1 VLPIPL
7 HAPSLPW
14 LALVV
19 GVCLGIAP
27 LIAQSTRPNTQVQR
41 ETSAHFGIEPSS
53 FHHAAACG
61 CSDGRQFAVGASL
74 FGKNS
79 SRVLVTALRPE
90 PAPGSPR
97 RGLSPCTDIVV
108 LGQAVRLLQ
117 VPDDHP
123 FLKRESLKRGII
135 SDVCSTNIQF
145 AEAKKSYDF
154 FADDGSAVTL
164 TDEDT
169 GQTLPPNSSGDTVG
183 PDSQEHAA
191 IDSGQDLTGKDLI
204 SLIPSKIPQ
213 DDPGQ
218 SGFDADDLKEGA
230 YFIVRKRLKAEAA
243 SEDSPGGMK
252 VTPTDSLDEER
263 EITVPAGTL
272 GKIEKRAGFRSERL
286 WVGEILP
293 DSAPRPFWRTLL
305 SIPKGFAKPAFPKK
319 VVLPSSQI
327 VEINH
332 FLDQY
337 GLEWTRFGKELDNS
351 EGREASDTNQL
362 PDLYSPPVLPLEEN
376 VSTAQRT
383 RVLEAI
389 QSATVGLR
397 LEFKDLKI
405 AVWRSTLVL
414 DDLNGN
420 AATENSPNLLH
431 RQCFVGLDKLGA
443 EPENPP
449 ATSQRPALEVT
460 RVDIKVFQP
469 SSLDQVSSDYYAIDL
484 EFLLRPN
491 FASGKVQVVCRFP
504 SAPINLALGQM
515 AERILSSR
523 FEIRRP
529 KER

>member
-1 VLPIPL
+1 VLLIPL
-7 HAPSLPW
+7 PASGLRW
-14 LALVV
+14 LALVA
-19 GVCLGIAP
+19 GVCLGVAP
-27 LIAQSTRPNTQVQR
+27 LTAQLTRPN
-41 ETSAHFGIEPSS
+41 AW
-53 FHHAAACG
+53 ACG

-79 SRVLVTALRPE
+79 SRVLITALRPE
-90 PAPGSPR
+90 PVSGSPQ
-97 RGLSPCTDIVV
+97 RGLSPCTDVV
-108 LGQAVRLLQ
+108 VVGQMVRLLQ

-135 SDVCSTNIQF
+135 SDICDTKIQF
-145 AEAKKSYDF
+145 AEAKRSYDF
-154 FADDGSAVTL
+154 FAADGSAVTL

-169 GQTLPPNSSGDTVG
+169 NQTSPPTSSGEAAE
-183 PDSQEHAA
+183 PDFEERAA
-191 IDSGQDLTGKDLI
+191 MDSGQDLTGKDLI
-204 SLIPSKIPQ
+204 SLIPSKIPE
-213 DDPGQ
+213 DEAGQ

-243 SEDSPGGMK
+243 SEDSAGGMK
-252 VTPTDSLDEER
+252 VTATGSRDEET

-272 GKIEKRAGFRSERL
+272 GKIEKRAGFRSEPL

-305 SIPKGFAKPAFPKK
+305 SLPKGFAKPAFPKK
-319 VVLPSSQI
+319 VVLPTSQI

-337 GLEWTRFGKELDNS
+337 GVEWTRFGKDLENS
-351 EGREASDTNQL
+351 EGREGSDTNRL
-362 PDLYSPPVLPLEEN
+362 PDLYSPPALPLEEN
-376 VSTAQRT
+376 ISTAQRA

-397 LEFKDLKI
+397 LEFKDTKAAI
-405 AVWRSTLVL
+405 WRSTLIL
-414 DDLNGN
+414 DDVNGN
-420 AATENSPNLLH
+420 VATENAPNLLH
-431 RQCFVGLDKLGA
+431 RQCFVGLDKLGTELSKSPA
-443 EPENPP
+443 IPRPP
-449 ATSQRPALEVT
+449 TLQVT

-469 SSLDQVSSDYYAIDL
+469 SSLDQVSLDYYAIDL

-491 FASGKVQVVCRFP
+491 FASGEIPVVCRFP
-504 SAPINLALGQM
+504 STPINFALGEM

-523 FEIRRP
+523 FEIRKP